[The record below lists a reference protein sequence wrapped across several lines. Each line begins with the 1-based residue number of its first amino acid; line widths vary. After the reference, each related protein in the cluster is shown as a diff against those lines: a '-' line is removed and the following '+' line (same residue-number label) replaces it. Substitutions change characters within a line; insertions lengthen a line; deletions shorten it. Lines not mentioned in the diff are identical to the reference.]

1 MSSAEIKKSKIEL
14 RSEEVNDILGQIPH
28 WSIRW
33 GMIMLLVLLSLILLG
48 SWWFKY
54 PDIVPA
60 TIHVTTE
67 NPPYNAIARSDGKIK
82 TLLVSDNQ
90 KVEAGTILAII
101 ENPAVF
107 EDVQLLTGQL
117 DEFRDISVN
126 LDANTNYSFNDN
138 LVLGEIQA
146 FYAEFLKLYNDLL
159 QYFRLDY
166 HNQKINSLRQEISKY
181 RDYSKRLANQ
191 SRILK
196 QEEAIATGQF
206 RRDSMLFR
214 QAVIP
219 EADYEV
225 SKSKLLQKQY
235 ASEQARITQASNDIQ
250 ISKLEQEILDLEL
263 KRNEENGKH
272 ISLTLEANNKLVAA
286 IADWKQKYV
295 LRSSVDGTVSFT
307 RIWSENQNVRAGD
320 PVMSVIPQDAG
331 RIIGKISLSL
341 AGSGKVKEG
350 QKVNIRFSGYPYLE
364 YGMVKGIIRSIS
376 LVTAD
381 NAYSVVVDLP
391 EGLRTSY
398 NLDLKFSQDMQGQAE
413 IITSDK
419 RLIEKIVNPVRSVLS
434 RQKQL

>member
-14 RSEEVNDILGQIPH
+14 RSEEGNDILGQIPH